1 MDRLGREARSVIDD
15 ATFGC
20 VEEGWDGGYGADC
33 DHIKTTEGI
42 DRGLAAGFVTFTL
55 DPGDAVVDLSAAVA
69 AEQLVA
75 VPWEALGDDLAS
87 VSACYVGTTP
97 DLGARRMETTQD
109 DIDTAVVK
117 YGAAVA
123 A

>member
-1 MDRLGREARSVIDD
+1 MDRLSREARSVIDD

-55 DPGDAVVDLSAAVA
+55 DPGDAVVKVA
-69 AEQLVA
+69 AEVTAEQLLA
-75 VPWEALGDDLAS
+75 VPLDTMGDDVAS
-87 VSACYVGTTP
+87 VRTRYVGT
-97 DLGARRMETTQD
+97 ARNMG
-109 DIDTAVVK
+109 
-117 YGAAVA
+117 YGKNEITNDGIHSGMIISG
-123 A
+123 

>member
-1 MDRLGREARSVIDD
+1 MDRLSREARSVIDD

-55 DPGDAVVDLSAAVA
+55 DPGDAVVNNSAAVA
-69 AEQLVA
+69 DTVLLYQHLVSLGRDDAEVGI
-75 VPWEALGDDLAS
+75 GDD
-87 VSACYVGTTP
+87 
-97 DLGARRMETTQD
+97 ETTR
-109 DIDTAVVK
+109 I
-117 YGAAVA
+117 G
-123 A
+123 